1 MRLYL
6 DSSAIIKRVLLEE
19 HAHPLADVLRR
30 HQQAEHELVTSV
42 LGRIEVSRSIRSRLE
57 DIPPRE
63 VFDAID
69 TSLSGVV
76 EFAITE
82 QVISIGERLGPVSL
96 RSLDAIH
103 LATATYL
110 DADLIVAYDR
120 RLLTAAAELGFR
132 TLSPGLD

>member
-6 DSSAIIKRVLLEE
+6 DSSAIVKRALKEE
-19 HAHPLADVLRR
+19 HSTALADDLRLR
-30 HQQAEHELVTSV
+30 QQAGHELVTSV
-42 LGRIEVSRSIRSRLE
+42 LGRIEVSRVVRSRLE
-57 DIPPRE
+57 DVPPRG

-110 DADLIVAYDR
+110 DADLVVAYDR
-120 RLLTAAAELGFR
+120 RLLTAASELGFR